1 MGSKNKRKRDG
12 GEAKG
17 SDEANQMIKDPRFSS
32 AHTDPRFRTVPRRQ
46 TKVAIDSRFQSVLA
60 DKASAPVDKRGKRMR
75 KGRGKD
81 SLKEFYRIDEDEEE
95 KKKEKMQEKDNEE
108 SSEDEKEIMDE
119 GKSEESEEEESKSE
133 KKLGLKL
140 DEESESDEEA
150 ESGEEDSEE
159 EEDTDED
166 DEAIYEDDGPEIPEE
181 KIATI
186 EKETHRLAIVGM
198 DWRHVSAKDLYALLN
213 SLLPKDGS
221 LLSVAVYP
229 SDFGLQR
236 MKEEEIHGPAIE
248 GRKKKEDGVDD
259 EDEDEESSEEEDEDV
274 INEKL
279 RDYEK
284 SRLRYYYG
292 VAVCDSSA
300 TADYLYTSCDGME
313 FERSSNKLDLRFI
326 PDSME
331 FVHPPRDTA
340 TEAPA
345 NYVGLDFHS
354 RALQMSNVNLSW
366 DEDEPHRVKTLNQK
380 FKPDQ
385 LAELELKEYLAS
397 DDESESVSEEDDN
410 EGVDR
415 SKAEKRKEKYRAL
428 FETEGVDSDKDGEE
442 ENDQDME
449 VTFNTGLEDLS
460 RKQLEKKEKKSE
472 TVWESVQRR
481 VREKKKAKKNKQND
495 DDDDSSSPDDDSE
508 GVRDDGDDDFF
519 MKQPSLKKESK
530 KNRKKKDKEEDV
542 AAAEERSKAEL
553 ELLLADENANDGNA
567 LKGYNIKRKGKKHSK
582 EIAEEKIPAATLD
595 DPRFSALFSDP
606 HFALDPTDPNFKRSA
621 TYVRQVA
628 QKQKKDPKRH
638 EEVTAAEETEAEP
651 ELKPDGK
658 KERHEMNSVIK
669 SVQMKIKGSEMKNAG
684 NAAAASSA
692 MAQRVKKK
700 AKAYSNK

>member
-1 MGSKNKRKRDG
+1 MSSKNKRKRGSSDG
-12 GEAKG
+12 VAASE
-17 SDEANQMIKDPRFSS
+17 EVNQMIKDPRFSS

-46 TKVAIDSRFQSVLA
+46 TKVAIDSRFQSVLT

-81 SLKEFYRIDEDEEE
+81 SLKEFYRIDEDEDEDEE
-95 KKKEKMQEKDNEE
+95 ETKKEKKDNENEDE
-108 SSEDEKEIMDE
+108 SEGEKEIMDE
-119 GKSEESEEEESKSE
+119 GKSEESEEEESE

-140 DEESESDEEA
+140 VEESESDEEA
-150 ESGEEDSEE
+150 ESGEE

-166 DEAIYEDDGPEIPEE
+166 DEASYEDDGPEIPEE

-213 SLLPKDGS
+213 SLLPKDGR

-229 SDFGLQR
+229 SEFGLER

-248 GRKKKEDGVDD
+248 GLRKKEDDD
-259 EDEDEESSEEEDEDV
+259 DEEEDEDV

-292 VAVCDSSA
+292 VAECDSSA
-300 TADYLYTSCDGME
+300 TADYLYKSCDGIE
-313 FERSSNKLDLRFI
+313 LERSSNKLDLRFI

-331 FVHPPRDTA
+331 FVHPPRDIA

-345 NYVGLDFHS
+345 DYVGLDFLS

-380 FKPDQ
+380 FKPHQ

-397 DDESESVSEEDDN
+397 DDDSESEEDDN
-410 EGVDR
+410 QGINL
-415 SKAEKRKEKYRAL
+415 RKEKYRAL
-428 FETEGVDSDKDGEE
+428 FESEGVNSDKDNEE

-481 VREKKKAKKNKQND
+481 VREKKRAKKNKQND
-495 DDDDSSSPDDDSE
+495 DSSSPDDDDSDDDK
-508 GVRDDGDDDFF
+508 VVKDDGDDDFF
-519 MKQPSLKKESK
+519 MKQPPLEKKKDK
-530 KNRKKKDKEEDV
+530 KKKKKKKKDKEEEV
-542 AAAEERSKAEL
+542 AAAEERSRAEL
-553 ELLLADENANDGNA
+553 ELLLADENAGDGNA
-567 LKGYNIKRKGKKHSK
+567 LKGYNIKRKGKKESK
-582 EIAEEKIPAATLD
+582 EIAEEKIPSANLD

-606 HFALDPTDPNFKRSA
+606 HYALDPTDPNFKRSA

-628 QKQKKDPKRH
+628 QKQKKDPQRH
-638 EEVTAAEETEAEP
+638 EEVTATEETEAEP